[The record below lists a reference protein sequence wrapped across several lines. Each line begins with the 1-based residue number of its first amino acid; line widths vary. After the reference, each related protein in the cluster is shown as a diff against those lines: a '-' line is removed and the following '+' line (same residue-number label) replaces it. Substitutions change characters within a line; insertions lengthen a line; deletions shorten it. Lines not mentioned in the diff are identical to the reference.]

1 MIMYLHTHTAP
12 RFMSVVSAWTINE
25 DDDEDTASEHDSE
38 ESVNYDSYY
47 STDEESVFEERI
59 DDEELKLLR
68 REAEPGKITPP
79 RYRSYMPRR

>member
-1 MIMYLHTHTAP
+1 
-12 RFMSVVSAWTINE
+12 MSVISAWTINE
-25 DDDEDTASEHDSE
+25 DDNEDTASEHDSE

-59 DDEELKLLR
+59 NDEELKLLR

-79 RYRSYMPRR
+79 RY